1 MKTSKLLRFAATL
14 AAALLLALP
23 AAAQQPAD
31 FSTFVAI
38 GDSLTAGFTDGCLVD
53 YAQGDSIGAIVARA
67 AGVTY
72 QQPLIARPGL
82 GPCTFLINLAPT
94 FGNRANTGV
103 PTNSTLARPYNNL
116 AVPGFKIHDAVA
128 TNPTTPAGGLAF
140 IILRGLGTQLQQAAS
155 LKPTFAF
162 IYLGNNDVLGAS
174 TSGTA
179 IEGLTLTPMASVNAD
194 LDTIFNTMKTAQ
206 GGTGKGVVATIVDV
220 TSIPFFTT
228 VSPILGLNPAT
239 GAPIFA
245 LSTAGCPTGVPLCPV
260 PAGSLLTLLAAGPLQ
275 AGFGI
280 PCAILAP
287 NDPKQANCNKPL
299 PDNLTINPSTG
310 AISPGVVLTPTE
322 LTAIR
327 ARTSEINTALVTKG
341 QAAGYKVFDVGALF
355 SDIVAHGRTFG
366 GITIGTPFLS
376 GGFFGYDGVH
386 PTSIGYAIFADEL
399 IQFINSTYGNNLP
412 RVDMSPFLFNGDTS
426 AGGYPIGAA
435 LAPTPTE
442 QIDWAAAYF
451 GPDTWHDRLR
461 SIFPDL
467 TRKSRA
473 LEPQEGMPISLDPAS
488 PAAGRDRVN

>member
-53 YAQGDSIGAIVARA
+53 YAQGDSWGAIIARA

-72 QQPLIARPGL
+72 QQPLISRPGL

-140 IILRGLGTQLQQAAS
+140 IVLRGQGTQLLQAAS
-155 LKPTFAF
+155 LHPTFLLMS
-162 IYLGNNDVLGAS
+162 LGHNDILGAA

-179 IEGLTLTPMASVNAD
+179 IEGLTLTPMASINAD
-194 LDTIFNTMKTAQ
+194 LDTIFSTMKAAQ
-206 GGTGKGVVATIVDV
+206 GGTGKGLVGTIGDV
-220 TSIPFFTT
+220 GTIPFFTT
-228 VSPILGLNPAT
+228 VSPILALNPAT

-245 LSTAGCPTGVPLCPV
+245 LYDSCGGLAPACPV
-260 PAGSLLTLLAAGPLQ
+260 PAGSLLTLLAATPLK

-280 PCAILAP
+280 PCAILP
-287 NDPKQANCNKPL
+287 PTDPRQANCNKPL

-322 LTAIR
+322 LAAIR
-327 ARTSEINTALVTKG
+327 ARTAEMNSALVTKAT
-341 QAAGYKVFDVGALF
+341 AAGYKIWDEGGFFADV
-355 SDIVAHGRTFG
+355 VAHGRLYG
-366 GITIGTPFLS
+366 GVTIGTSFLS

-386 PTSIGYAIFADEL
+386 PTSIGYAIAADDM
-399 IQFINSTYGNNLP
+399 IQTINSFFGNSLP
-412 RVDMSPFLFNGDTS
+412 RVDMYPFLANGNTS
-426 AGGYPIGAA
+426 AGGYPIGAS

-473 LEPQEGMPISLDPAS
+473 LEPQEGMPISNDPAS
-488 PAAGRDRVN
+488 PAAGRDRLN